1 MDHNLC
7 RENLSAYLD
16 GELPQGERLALETHL
31 AGCADCRA
39 ELAGLKKVSGLMKA
53 HAMEPVPPALKGAV
67 LKEKP
72 RAAYPWLKPA
82 LALSTAAAALLVVF
96 NLTKTDENYSFSPG
110 FGSREGGSL
119 ADMGYSARQAAP
131 YEEASPAGNETA
143 LPQAPAP
150 ALAAAGAGARGGAG
164 AAGAYPEETRK
175 SAVAAVRG
183 SYAQAKFASPE
194 SYGAMFPSSPRP
206 KADGKG
212 ELTIS
217 GGNTVLVSCKAL
229 NSGKAPSEAKLTPLM
244 QEFLYRFSPDFKL
257 RPLEEYSAKVLEH
270 YCYSPGS
277 SPSAVIGDFNGDGRP
292 DAFLVGY
299 EKDWLAAILLIS
311 NGPDAYYPV
320 YASRNKYDGLEAAVK
335 NCSWCFD
342 KEKKLVHSYYLQP
355 RGAAYSCGGDYSRI
369 NRTLKNDGIA
379 LLQPWKNGLYVNYVS
394 IWDDIGKRYVEQHCV
409 LNPCDGS
416 DCP

>member
-1 MDHNLC
+1 MDHNNC

-72 RAAYPWLKPA
+72 RAAIPWLKPA
-82 LALSTAAAALLVVF
+82 LAFATAAALLVVF
-96 NLTKTDENYSFSPG
+96 NLTKTDDNYSLSPG
-110 FGSREGGSL
+110 FGDRSGGSL
-119 ADMGYSARQAAP
+119 YEPGFSAREAAP
-131 YEEASPAGNETA
+131 AAEKDMSANEFTPSREETPVRAPAG
-143 LPQAPAP
+143 
-150 ALAAAGAGARGGAG
+150 AAAGGSAGAFGG
-164 AAGAYPEETRK
+164 YPAEAK
-175 SAVAAVRG
+175 KVAVAAARG

-194 SYGAMFPSSPRP
+194 SYGAMFPSAPRP
-206 KADGKG
+206 KADGTG
-212 ELTIS
+212 EVRTG
-217 GGNTVLVSCKAL
+217 GGNTVNVSCKAL
-229 NSGKAPSEAKLTPLM
+229 NAGKAPSEARLTPLM
-244 QEFLYRFSPDFKL
+244 LEFLARFSPDFKL

-277 SPSAVIGDFNGDGRP
+277 SPSAVIGDFNGDSTP
-292 DAFLVGY
+292 DAYIIGY
-299 EKDWLAAILLIS
+299 EPGWLARILLIS
-311 NGPDAYYPV
+311 NGPDAYYAV
-320 YASRNKYDGLEAAVK
+320 YAGRHKYEGLEAAIK

-342 KEKKLVHSYYLQP
+342 KERKLVHSYYLQP
-355 RGAAYSCGGDYSRI
+355 RGAAYSCGGDYSQV
-369 NRTLKNDGIA
+369 NRTLNNDGIA
-379 LLQPWKNGLYVNYVS
+379 VLQPWKNGLYISYVS
-394 IWDDIGKRYVEQHCV
+394 IWDVLGNRFEEQHCV

>member
-16 GELPQGERLALETHL
+16 GELPRGERLALEAHL

-39 ELAGLKKVSGLMKA
+39 ELAGLKKVSGLLKA
-53 HAMEPVPPALKGAV
+53 HAMEPVPPALKGAI
-67 LKEKP
+67 LKERP
-72 RAAYPWLKPA
+72 RAPNPWFKPA
-82 LALSTAAAALLVVF
+82 LAFATAVATLLVVF
-96 NLTKTDENYSFSPG
+96 NLTKTDENFSYSPG
-110 FGSREGGSL
+110 FGAREGGSL
-119 ADMGYSARQAAP
+119 ADMGYSSAQAVPA
-131 YEEASPAGNETA
+131 EEKGMSANEFPQPQEQPPTRSPAGAE
-143 LPQAPAP
+143 
-150 ALAAAGAGARGGAG
+150 AGGIA
-164 AAGAYPEETRK
+164 AAGAYPEEARK
-175 SAVAAVRG
+175 VAVAATRG

-206 KADGKG
+206 KADGTG
-212 ELTIS
+212 EVRTG
-217 GGNTVLVSCKAL
+217 GGNTVNVSCKTL
-229 NSGKAPSEAKLTPLM
+229 NAGKAPSEAKITPLM
-244 QEFLYRFSPDFKL
+244 QEFLSRFSPDFKL

-277 SPSAVIGDFNGDGRP
+277 SPSAVIGDFNGDNLP
-292 DAFLVGY
+292 DAYLVGH
-299 EKDWLAAILLIS
+299 EKGWLASILLIS

-320 YASRNKYDGLEAAVK
+320 YASRHKYDGLEAAAK

-342 KEKKLVHSYYLQP
+342 KEKKLVHAYYLQP
-355 RGAAYSCGGDYSRI
+355 RGATYSCGGDYQI
-369 NRTLKNDGIA
+369 KRTLEKDGVA
-379 LLQPWKNGLYVNYVS
+379 VLNTWKNGLYVNYVS